1 MAKPSAARVP
11 AVSDLRRTPLDDAH
25 VEAGAKL
32 VDFAGWEMPV
42 QYEGIGAE
50 HVAVRSACG
59 VFDVSH
65 MGAVETEGPQA
76 GELLQRLLT
85 NDTSALDVGGAIYS
99 CVCREDGGVLDD
111 VFTYRLAESHYLT
124 VTNASNHEKIMGWF
138 ADHAA
143 DYDAVVNDRLAD
155 YAMLAV
161 QGPKARQI
169 VGSMAQGDLPARH
182 RIADMNVGPGDALV
196 CGTGYTGEDGVELL
210 VKPDEAAAL
219 WEELV
224 VAGATPAGLAARD
237 TLRLEV
243 NYCLYGNELT
253 EERTPIEAALDWALV
268 DGTGFLCEE
277 RCGQQMREGTDELLA
292 AFKLTGHGI
301 PRKGNPIMLGD
312 DVVGEVTS
320 GTHSPSLETGIGM
333 GYVRTDLAKP
343 GTALEIDVRGKRRAA
358 RVEERPLYRKG

>member
-1 MAKPSAARVP
+1 VTSGT
-11 AVSDLRRTPLDDAH
+11 DLRRTPLYGAH

-50 HVAVRSACG
+50 HLAVRSDCG

-65 MGAVETEGPQA
+65 MGEVETEGPQA
-76 GELLQRLLT
+76 MELLQRLLT
-85 NDTSALDVGGAIYS
+85 NDISGLEVGGAIYS

-111 VFTYRLAESHYLT
+111 VFTYRLAESHFLT
-124 VTNASNHEKIMGWF
+124 VTNASNHEKIMAWF
-138 ADHAA
+138 DDQAA
-143 DYDAVVNDRLAD
+143 GFDAAVMDCLAK

-161 QGPKARQI
+161 QGPKAREV

-182 RIADMNVGPGDALV
+182 RIADMNLGTGDALV
-196 CGTGYTGEDGVELL
+196 CGTGYTGEDGVEIL
-210 VKPDEAAAL
+210 VPPDAAAAL

-224 VAGATPAGLAARD
+224 IAGAKPAGLGARD

-268 DGTGFLCEE
+268 DGTGFIGQE
-277 RCGQQMREGTDELLA
+277 RCAEQMREGTDELLA

-312 DVVGEVTS
+312 EVVGEVTS
-320 GTHSPSLETGIGM
+320 GTHSPSLEVGIGM
-333 GYVRTDLAKP
+333 GYVRTDLAEP
-343 GTALEIDVRGKRRAA
+343 GTNLEIDVRGKRRAA
-358 RVEERPLYRKG
+358 RVERRPLYSRGRT

>member
-1 MAKPSAARVP
+1 M
-11 AVSDLRRTPLDDAH
+11 SDLRRTPLYDAH

-50 HVAVRSACG
+50 HLAVRSACG

-65 MGAVETEGPQA
+65 MGEVETEGPQA

-85 NDTSALDVGGAIYS
+85 NDISKLDVGGAIYS

-111 VFTYRLAESHYLT
+111 VFTYRLADDHYLT
-124 VTNASNHEKIMGWF
+124 VTNASNHQKILAWF
-138 ADHAA
+138 GEHAG
-143 DYDAVVNDRLAD
+143 DFDAEVNDRLAD

-161 QGPKARQI
+161 QGPKAREI
-169 VGSMAQGDLPARH
+169 VGSMAQGELPARH

-196 CGTGYTGEDGVELL
+196 CGTGYTGEDGVEIL
-210 VKPDEAAAL
+210 VEPDAAAAL

-224 VAGATPAGLAARD
+224 VAGAKPAGLGARD

-268 DGTGFLCEE
+268 DGTGFIGQE
-277 RCGQQMREGTDELLA
+277 RCSEQKREGTDELLA

-312 DVVGEVTS
+312 EVAGEVSS
-320 GTHSPSLETGIGM
+320 GTHSPSLEVGIGM
-333 GYVRTDLAKP
+333 GYVRSDLAEP

-358 RVEERPLYRKG
+358 RIEKRPLYRGKG

>member
-1 MAKPSAARVP
+1 MTE
-11 AVSDLRRTPLDDAH
+11 LRRTPLHGQH

-42 QYEGIGAE
+42 QYKGIGAE
-50 HVAVRSACG
+50 HLAVRSSCG

-65 MGAVETEGPQA
+65 MGEVETEGAQA
-76 GELLQRLLT
+76 MELLQRLLT
-85 NDTSALDVGGAIYS
+85 NDISSLEVGGAIYS

-111 VFTYRLAESHYLT
+111 VFTYRLAEQHFLT
-124 VTNASNHEKIMGWF
+124 VTNASNHDKVMAWF
-138 ADHAA
+138 ERQAA
-143 DYDAVVNDRLAD
+143 DFDAEVSDHLEN

-161 QGPKARQI
+161 QGPRAREI

-182 RIADMNVGPGDALV
+182 RVADMNLGIGDALV
-196 CGTGYTGEDGVELL
+196 CGTGYTGEDGVEILL
-210 VKPDEAAAL
+210 PPDAAAAL

-224 VAGATPAGLAARD
+224 VAGATPAGLGARD

-268 DGTGFLCEE
+268 DGTGFIGEE
-277 RCGQQMREGTDELLA
+277 RCREQMENGTEELLA

-320 GTHSPSLETGIGM
+320 GTHSPSLDVGIGM
-333 GYVRTDLAKP
+333 GYVRTDLAEP
-343 GTALEIDVRGKRRAA
+343 GTGLEIDVRGKRRPA
-358 RVEERPLYRKG
+358 RVEKRPLYPKS